1 MMPSNF
7 IAPQKQMTG
16 MFGHP
21 VAENPIDQMFD
32 AVYKHY
38 GLNWQFWKMD
48 IRSALEIPAGVAGAK
63 AMGFAGFCITVPY
76 KIDVIATLDGFD
88 DDVRVIGA
96 ANYVTF
102 EEGRMMGHNNDGKGV
117 VKAIEKVTSIAGKR
131 AVMLGAGGAGRAMA
145 VEIARAGAAHLTII
159 TRRESQG
166 VEVAEM
172 VQRATGVPTDWVLWA
187 GNIALPE
194 GTQIVLNATHL
205 GALPECEAVP
215 IDWNTLSA
223 DATVVDVITNPR
235 ITPFLATAREKGCSV
250 VDGVDM
256 LVQLAMQIFEAW
268 TGITPD
274 EQVFQKAVEAALGE

>member
-1 MMPSNF
+1 MPSNF

-48 IRSALEIPAGVAGAK
+48 INSALEIPTAITGAK

-102 EEGRMMGHNNDGKGV
+102 EEGRMIGHNNDGKGV
-117 VKAIEKVTSIAGKR
+117 VKAIEKVTSISGKR

-145 VEIARAGAAHLTII
+145 VEIARAGVAHLTII

-166 VEVAEM
+166 VEVADM
-172 VQRATGVPTDWVLWA
+172 VQRATGVPTERVSWT

-205 GALPECEAVP
+205 GALPERESVP

-256 LVQLAMQIFEAW
+256 LVQLAMQIFQAW
-268 TGITPD
+268 TGISPD
-274 EQVFQKAVEAALGE
+274 ELVFQRAVERALGE